1 MAKKSNKLMLLGVLA
16 TTVAAGAYYYLKSK
30 NKDSL
35 NEIDD
40 FEDFED
46 FDDDFEDDFDD
57 NSNTSDKTKNRS
69 YVSLDLDNAKEK
81 IGEKVIETIDK
92 TKDKIEQF
100 NVSEKLDKAKEK
112 IEELTAPP
120 KPSVS
125 STYVDDYVT
134 DTVTLDNADYTTLSA
149 ENNIAKEA
157 DINKT
162 EEKAV
167 TVNDVFFDDTKEE
180 L

>member
-16 TTVAAGAYYYLKSK
+16 GTVAAGAYYYLKGK

-40 FEDFED
+40 FDDFEDYDTD
-46 FDDDFEDDFDD
+46 FDDDFDDT
-57 NSNTSDKTKNRS
+57 SNASDKTKNRS
-69 YVSLDLDNAKEK
+69 YVSIDFDNAKEK

-112 IEELTAPP
+112 IEELTAPS

-125 STYVDDYVT
+125 SDYANDSVS
-134 DTVTLDNADYTTLSA
+134 DTVTLDNNAYTILSDENDITSKA
-149 ENNIAKEA
+149 E
-157 DINKT
+157 INKT
-162 EEKAV
+162 EEKTT